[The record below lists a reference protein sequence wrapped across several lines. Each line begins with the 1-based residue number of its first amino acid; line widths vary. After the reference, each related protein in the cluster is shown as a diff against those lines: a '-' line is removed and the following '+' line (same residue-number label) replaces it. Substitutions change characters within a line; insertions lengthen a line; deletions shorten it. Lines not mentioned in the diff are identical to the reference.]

1 MSSQPRCWQMRLPKL
16 YPLRAISQAL
26 RSSRVVECAAMIRIN
41 RYLILCFFLICLM
54 VNHGAVPVVA
64 QDASGNPWKITS
76 VKICKSS
83 GGAIYPSIEAIG
95 VYPVYTFFIPR
106 PVWTVNGVVV
116 ESSPIYQSGRL
127 AAFQLVNAGPN
138 LKAGTKNIV
147 KFALPDHNGSRV
159 FIFDPS
165 KFGPNE
171 CYEFF

>member
-1 MSSQPRCWQMRLPKL
+1 MRPCCWRMRLPTL
-16 YPLRAISQAL
+16 YPLRATSQTL

-41 RYLILCFFLICLM
+41 RYFLFCVFVICLM
-54 VNHGAVPVVA
+54 VNHGAVLGVA
-64 QDASGNPWKITS
+64 QDASSNPWKITS

-106 PVWTVNGVVV
+106 PVWTVNGIVV

-127 AAFQLVNAGPN
+127 AAFQLVNAAPN
-138 LKAGTKNIV
+138 LKVGTKNIV

-165 KFGPNE
+165 KFAPNE

>member
-1 MSSQPRCWQMRLPKL
+1 
-16 YPLRAISQAL
+16 
-26 RSSRVVECAAMIRIN
+26 MIRKN
-41 RYLILCFFLICLM
+41 RFLIFCFLSICLL
-54 VNHGAVPVVA
+54 VNYGSNWAMA
-64 QDASGNPWKITS
+64 QDSSGNPWKITS

-83 GGAIYPSIEAIG
+83 GGGVYPTIEAIG

-116 ESSPIYQSGRL
+116 ESSPVYQSGRL
-127 AAFQLVNAGPN
+127 TAFQLMNAGPN
-138 LKAGTKNIV
+138 LKTGSKNIV

-165 KFGPNE
+165 RFGPGE